1 MFALSFSVHCT
12 LGESFHI
19 SRASSQACEMFYIV
33 LVRDKFKLLP
43 GGTRKREFAL
53 YRIKISPAKKVPDSL
68 E

>member
-1 MFALSFSVHCT
+1 MTVATKDTDIDTIQDIYTV
-12 LGESFHI
+12 I
-19 SRASSQACEMFYIV
+19 
-33 LVRDKFKLLP
+33 RDKFKLLP

>member
-1 MFALSFSVHCT
+1 MQLINNTFIYDYDWLPNTV
-12 LGESFHI
+12 I
-19 SRASSQACEMFYIV
+19 
-33 LVRDKFKLLP
+33 RDKFKLLP